1 MSRSLRIEI
10 ENGLYHVTSR
20 GWERRLIV
28 RDDRDREQWNKL
40 VDRVVTRFGWRVFA
54 CPSDGLIRRLTSV
67 SATTLA
73 DQYGDVSQAAIS
85 KTIKRAEIRGEEQ
98 RSWKRKLRRLEK
110 SLRNKD
116 SP

>member
-1 MSRSLRIEI
+1 
-10 ENGLYHVTSR
+10 
-20 GWERRLIV
+20 
-28 RDDRDREQWNKL
+28 
-40 VDRVVTRFGWRVFA
+40 
-54 CPSDGLIRRLTSV
+54 
-67 SATTLA
+67 LA
-73 DQYGDVSQAAIS
+73 DQYGDVSQAVIS